1 MLGLSPT
8 PYTPTRVW
16 RDVHSKKWAFSD
28 ALHHHLSHSRLGFAA
43 WFSVVMMHSVNET
56 GGAPIPAAITSGAC
70 SRLVEHLHSF
80 TANDARLGGLLLASQ
95 VRLGN
100 MEEAMNLVHACL
112 YVRPSNAGVLVVVHA
127 LLLLIIRDIGSW
139 RAVLYPPCAPVLR
152 RSIRHGVRVWLSL
165 IHI

>member
-1 MLGLSPT
+1 
-8 PYTPTRVW
+8 
-16 RDVHSKKWAFSD
+16 
-28 ALHHHLSHSRLGFAA
+28 
-43 WFSVVMMHSVNET
+43 MHSVNET

-152 RSIRHGVRVWLSL
+152 RSIRHGVRAWCVDKALDDMTMTAIHGILYVALLDPMSVLTLLPNEPLLSL